1 MHVFVH
7 IKKTVEISITF
18 PCSPVEVANYTCMH
32 VLIARLASKGD
43 DEYYNYFIL
52 LLLCIRI

>member
-32 VLIARLASKGD
+32 ALIVRLASKGD
-43 DEYYNYFIL
+43 DNYNYIVTVY
-52 LLLCIRI
+52 